1 MVVENVIDLKTNMF
15 HQDFANGDNLSTG
28 AAQLRQIVSEVA
40 TSNDWKNWKFKL
52 AKNFGRQ
59 EIDVNY
65 QPLPQTITEK
75 EIDDFFDKLVFVVDT
90 PNDTELDEI
99 LTSEVGQRYKTL
111 DSDIQS
117 DFILRKINWELRDE
131 GRFLTT
137 EDGQQKLK
145 EAGQQMYKVNLRAVS
160 IDYQVTLR
168 KVHNKDKRED
178 VQAMAAQVRS
188 YLECSANESATTSL
202 FQALRIV
209 TTWPESTAA
218 KLFAALEIIP
228 SYKYKDSYLVLPS
241 KRLATQGEVTS
252 VKMAFE
258 SGKFQLLVVVC
269 VDTSFQEMCK
279 KLAPT
284 LLTNKDLFKNKIL
297 ILITNEGNFT
307 SGPHSPTTAAAIW
320 MEMRD
325 DPWPSISSK
334 LNCIQMNLRESSKVL
349 KFLPKLLTEHGRIAV
364 LFLRGVGVKDFHVSH
379 LHAMFPNYKIVYNQT
394 EKIIDDKIQSEGC
407 AMILAHSSLKPK
419 RIFLPQLK
427 CNPKFVAGVRLSCSE
442 ISLYSID
449 ICQKGADN
457 VRAQKSPFERVDTS
471 KMVVCTYSGFER
483 NEELIW
489 FCQLQLANSTSEGDN
504 LTLHGDSV
512 GISEWQRIQ
521 QDGHCYIHFSINSM

>member
-1 MVVENVIDLKTNMF
+1 MLSKDPKTRPEVKDILDKYFPKPSSSVQQNMTTTLSLSSPLSIMKNTHHDATFRSKLLMLFLIRGISKGYQFRMGTKMPEVGDKFADVIFKFHVVTPEGRRWRCRYLKAKLVRKEEIAKRARITAAQLLGDNQGDLNLGKFFRSYCKIIKRADEDIEDLVVCTDTGFNNADLKKYGIELVALSSPEDILTFEKLPGKLPARYKVKLGYQLRQLMYQWSENISLVQKLRKYASNRRVLTLSTKELKNYHVALVVENVIDLKTNMF

-117 DFILRKINWELRDE
+117 DFILRKINWELRGG

-137 EDGQQKLK
+137 EDGQQILK

-188 YLECSANESATTSL
+188 YLECSSNESATTSL

-209 TTWPESTAA
+209 TTWPESTAS

-258 SGKFQLLVVVC
+258 SGKFQLL
-269 VDTSFQEMCK
+269 
-279 KLAPT
+279 
-284 LLTNKDLFKNKIL
+284 
-297 ILITNEGNFT
+297 
-307 SGPHSPTTAAAIW
+307 
-320 MEMRD
+320 
-325 DPWPSISSK
+325 
-334 LNCIQMNLRESSKVL
+334 
-349 KFLPKLLTEHGRIAV
+349 
-364 LFLRGVGVKDFHVSH
+364 
-379 LHAMFPNYKIVYNQT
+379 
-394 EKIIDDKIQSEGC
+394 
-407 AMILAHSSLKPK
+407 
-419 RIFLPQLK
+419 
-427 CNPKFVAGVRLSCSE
+427 
-442 ISLYSID
+442 
-449 ICQKGADN
+449 DN
-457 VRAQKSPFERVDTS
+457 
-471 KMVVCTYSGFER
+471 
-483 NEELIW
+483 
-489 FCQLQLANSTSEGDN
+489 
-504 LTLHGDSV
+504 
-512 GISEWQRIQ
+512 
-521 QDGHCYIHFSINSM
+521 DGHPLSAPIPALSATRN